1 MHAPTRRVFLPLLLS
16 MGLMATGAQAG
27 GEVAEGPQQLP
38 PPPGPYVSSRPNL
51 QTAPAVQQG
60 SSNRL
65 PFIGD
70 VPEPTMPMRYMPLPQ
85 QLPSPPPWWRGP
97 MGR

>member
-1 MHAPTRRVFLPLLLS
+1 MHTPTRRVFLPLLLL
-16 MGLMATGAQAG
+16 MGVMATGVQAS
-27 GEVAEGPQQLP
+27 GEAADGLNQLP

-51 QTAPAVQQG
+51 QVTPAGQQG
-60 SSNRL
+60 TTNRL
-65 PFIGD
+65 PFVGNM
-70 VPEPTMPMRYMPLPQ
+70 PAPTMPMRYMPSPQ